1 MWIELTPWCIVV
13 PAILL
18 ISIAVLVVLRRM
30 E

>member
-18 ISIAVLVVLRRM
+18 INVAALIVLRKK

>member
-18 ISIAVLVVLRRM
+18 INVAALIVLRKM

>member
-18 ISIAVLVVLRRM
+18 INVAALIVLREM